1 MKTMTRPAAGATA
14 SATRHEGFPG
24 TGTTEFVS
32 RPGWPTGVGLS
43 RESATAAV
51 WAMFPAVL
59 GGAVESL
66 AAGRPCFAVLVVI
79 LHQFVALFLGGRS
92 DSRRITWGEA
102 EWAILAVGAAATVA
116 VADYRLSP
124 WLLLPV
130 GPALLLRLAKR
141 ENLLPRM
148 SGLMRVFSVAT
159 LGAILVQLA
168 SAVPTAGIAIAVL
181 GGTVLYLAGVE
192 RLATGERLR

>member
-1 MKTMTRPAAGATA
+1 MKTRARPAAGAAA
-14 SATRHEGFPG
+14 SAARQDVLPLAGRADG
-24 TGTTEFVS
+24 VA
-32 RPGWPTGVGLS
+32 RPGWSS
-43 RESATAAV
+43 RVCLTREAATAAV

-79 LHQFVALFLGGRS
+79 LHQFVALFLGGRN
-92 DSRRITWGEA
+92 DGRHTVWGEL
-102 EWAILAVGAAATVA
+102 EWAILVVGAAATVA
-116 VADYRLSP
+116 VADYVLWP
-124 WLLLPV
+124 WLLLPI
-130 GPALLLRLAKR
+130 GPALLLRAAKR

-148 SGLMRVFSVAT
+148 AGLMRVFSVAT

-168 SAVPTAGIAIAVL
+168 SAVPSAGIAIAAL